1 MYDGLT
7 TINNEI
13 QNSCR
18 FAVGREGGG
27 VGGLVVYN
35 KIGEA
40 GMSYFTTKSGEG
52 RAVEAKNSGLTN
64 VITGPQIAICITYRY
79 TFTHRTAVLVGK
91 RKFIVIPIR

>member
-1 MYDGLT
+1 MRSLVDLLL
-7 TINNEI
+7 
-13 QNSCR
+13 
-18 FAVGREGGG
+18 GGG
-27 VGGLVVYN
+27 GGGLVVYN
-35 KIGEA
+35 TIGEA

-91 RKFIVIPIR
+91 Q

>member
-1 MYDGLT
+1 MWGGGGVKMYDGLT

-18 FAVGREGGG
+18 FAVGRGGG
-27 VGGLVVYN
+27 GLE
-35 KIGEA
+35 GWW
-40 GMSYFTTKSGEG
+40 FTIRLGRRGCHTLRRGEG

-91 RKFIVIPIR
+91 R

>member
-1 MYDGLT
+1 MRSLVDMLL
-7 TINNEI
+7 
-13 QNSCR
+13 
-18 FAVGREGGG
+18 GG
-27 VGGLVVYN
+27 GGLVVYN
-35 KIGEA
+35 TIGEA

-91 RKFIVIPIR
+91 Q